1 MPAIN
6 DHGIE
11 VPVVEDFL
19 DLDKWIAPQKH
30 DFRKVLGTR
39 IVNPK
44 GLDLSGIQ
52 AYLPDTSSD
61 FSVKNIF
68 KEEDKG
74 TVRQDAKGIWKGS
87 KLDTAMEQLCLTL
100 NLDDEDNPHL
110 IDDDI
115 RVVSDDGV
123 ELVFTG
129 NWLVR
134 GWRVDLVVNKNK
146 NGIKEVEFFRDEI
159 RWVRVPEGLVA
170 PDENTE
176 TYTSTYW
183 VPY

>member
-1 MPAIN
+1 
-6 DHGIE
+6 
-11 VPVVEDFL
+11 
-19 DLDKWIAPQKH
+19 
-30 DFRKVLGTR
+30 
-39 IVNPK
+39 
-44 GLDLSGIQ
+44 
-52 AYLPDTSSD
+52 
-61 FSVKNIF
+61 
-68 KEEDKG
+68 
-74 TVRQDAKGIWKGS
+74 
-87 KLDTAMEQLCLTL
+87 MEQLCLTL